1 MSEELRR
8 LAKTAIIG
16 TITNEGQPGVLGRA
30 DGTLYFTDAAGVI
43 HRDRIW
49 CRIGQG
55 DSPTEVVV
63 DCTGVPRQYNLP
75 VIVANRNGRPTAI
88 RTDATTVN
96 HFTGGRQIDVTEHA
110 WMHGRF
116 GGDPLYITGPAFMPL
131 MAVPSNPPAMT
142 VQVREG
148 FYRYQGIE
156 KVFLTQTS
164 GSLSAHIPASALQ
177 QKFVVLSINR
187 STNALTV
194 TAGTSIIAPTDE
206 VAPFSATEVLAIMD
220 DLADEHYPIAA
231 VRLYNGQTRITAP
244 DIFMDLRLWGGEYNS
259 VAESVPWHTHRMSV
273 DSGTRTIAAGYSL
286 VVPDFEIPAGTVLE
300 IAAGGVLMVIG

>member
-1 MSEELRR
+1 MSDELRR
-8 LAKTAIIG
+8 AARAAILN
-16 TITNEGQPGVLGRA
+16 TTVNEGQPGVLGRA
-30 DGTLYFTDAAGVI
+30 DGTLYFTDAVGTT

-88 RTDATTVN
+88 KTDVTTVN
-96 HFTGGRQIDVTEHA
+96 FFTGGRQMDVTEHA

-116 GGDPLYITGPAFMPL
+116 GPDPLYIAGPAVLPL

-164 GSLSAHIPASALQ
+164 SSLSAYVPASALE
-177 QKFVVLSINR
+177 QKFVVLSLNR
-187 STNALTV
+187 STNVLTV
-194 TAGTSIIAPTDE
+194 TAGTSVVTPVSET
-206 VAPFSATEVLAIMD
+206 APFTASAVLAIVD
-220 DLADEHYPIAA
+220 DLTDEHYPLAA
-231 VRLYNGQTRITAP
+231 VRFYNGQTRITAN
-244 DIFMDLRLWGGEYNS
+244 DIFMDLRLWGGEAAFI
-259 VAESVPWHTHRMSV
+259 AEAAPWHTHRMSV
-273 DSGTRTIAAGYSL
+273 DTGTRTIADGYSL
-286 VVPDFEIPAGTVLE
+286 VVPRFEIPSGMALE
-300 IAAGGVLMVIG
+300 IASGGVLQLIG